1 MPAAAE
7 GELTHYLQC
16 LMHMERIR
24 FLIQNKKNTASPS
37 TLAAKQQWSGSP
49 FKGMETILDT
59 SVQVFLTLD
68 I

>member
-1 MPAAAE
+1 VLNAYGKNQVPY
-7 GELTHYLQC
+7 TKQ
-16 LMHMERIR
+16 
-24 FLIQNKKNTASPS
+24 KNTASPS

-59 SVQVFLTLD
+59 SVQAFLTLD